1 MSKANRNDAAFLAD
15 SAAARWS
22 EVLGRSFCPNPINI
36 DAVLADLN
44 PLCRGA
50 QGTVVFAPDDLQQA
64 SPPFPPAA
72 RPAIG
77 VLLADHDGPISGDRT
92 KDLAAR
98 YAALAIEKECEVIIL
113 SHQHNAGFER
123 FGFRVE
129 RVAGAD
135 ADARAACVAQLRQF
149 WDLEII
155 L

>member
-1 MSKANRNDAAFLAD
+1 MSNANRNDAAFLAD

-22 EVLGRSFCPNPINI
+22 EVLGRCFCPSPINI
-36 DAVLADLN
+36 DAVLASLN
-44 PLCRGA
+44 PLCFGIPGA
-50 QGTVVFAPDDLQQA
+50 VVFACNDHQQA
-64 SPPFPPAA
+64 IPPLPPIA

-77 VLLADHDGPISGDRT
+77 VLLADHDGPIAGD
-92 KDLAAR
+92 KAKNLAAR

-135 ADARAACVAQLRQF
+135 ADARAACIAQLKQF

-155 L
+155 I